1 MHPPLTVMSQ
11 ALHPVQR
18 EGCQGSHPPG
28 QEDSVAKLFW
38 TGQPWSCSTSSRTGT
53 STSAR
58 EKEIK
63 QSSSNNLTTATPRTP
78 PISSILTG
86 RMLGRK
92 LDRKEE
98 EGRGRKMKHNVRKQ
112 ENIIKKR
119 TNYLPGPESETSPVP
134 PRSSSSE
141 PARAS
146 RWSQSS
152 SGCAEARHTPGCSLG
167 KSKGDQGSQDIIKE
181 DINSPTLHV
190 QNCMTAAHICT
201 ARTWEGSLNSG
212 GGKTTALPDT
222 DLRTNGKDASLS
234 NLNTAASLATEHQCQ
249 DGCNSQGGLQENQ
262 HQHLRICPK

>member
-1 MHPPLTVMSQ
+1 MVHPPLTVLSQ
-11 ALHPVQR
+11 AIHPGQG
-18 EGCQGSHPPG
+18 EGRQGGHPPG
-28 QEDSVAKLFW
+28 QEDSAAKLFW
-38 TGQPWSCSTSSRTGT
+38 SGQLWSSLTPSRTGS
-53 STSAR
+53 STSVR
-58 EKEIK
+58 EKEIRTP
-63 QSSSNNLTTATPRTP
+63 SNTSNTP

-112 ENIIKKR
+112 ENTRKKR
-119 TNYLPGPESETSPVP
+119 TTYLLGPESETSPVP

-222 DLRTNGKDASLS
+222 DLQTNGKDASLS
-234 NLNTAASLATEHQCQ
+234 NLNTAVSLATEHQCH
-249 DGCNSQGGLQENQ
+249 DGCNSQGGLQGNQ